1 MGAPCTMQR
10 EATLRDDAERL
21 EAEAVALEASCA
33 SLEAENAS
41 IEAVMK
47 LRLGDAHIG
56 APVKALLPVV
66 DADPCPCTACGTWL
80 APPRL
85 RVCCRPN
92 HVTCQSQVRMQIYP
106 RGHSTVGAVA
116 IVQID

>member
-1 MGAPCTMQR
+1 MPQRAGKPARKVEPAITVELVVMSAPCTTQR

-21 EAEAVALEASCA
+21 EAEAAALEASCA

-47 LRLGDAHIG
+47 LRLGDARIG

-66 DADPCPCTACGTWL
+66 DADPCSCTA
-80 APPRL
+80 
-85 RVCCRPN
+85 
-92 HVTCQSQVRMQIYP
+92 
-106 RGHSTVGAVA
+106 
-116 IVQID
+116 